1 VGGDAARD
9 RGALG
14 GGESRTGRAAMTIP
28 VIDIAAARRGDAR
41 AKRAAAA
48 AIDAAARGIGFFAV
62 AGHGVHD
69 ALYREARDAA
79 LEFFA
84 LPIDEKQRVSR
95 PSREESRGYAAL
107 GGEGL
112 GRGFG
117 GAAPHDLKES
127 FAIGPV
133 DRWPAAAM
141 GEHAYPHYTP
151 NVWPSRPAALRGA
164 WERYYREQRRLAD
177 DLLRLLAIGL
187 GVAEDT
193 LVAFTDRCYSNL
205 RAQHYPAVTA
215 PPVPGQLRSGAHT
228 DYGAITVLRGDAGVS
243 GLEVQPVEGGWL
255 PVRFDE
261 DTCVI
266 NLGDQL
272 AMWSNDVWR
281 STLHRVVVPDDE
293 AARGAGRLTLGFFH
307 MPNADATIACLP
319 GCCGA
324 ERPARYPPVSAG
336 WHKRLK
342 FALSNGLDDVVA
354 AAPESARR
362 AVVSR

>member
-1 VGGDAARD
+1 
-9 RGALG
+9 
-14 GGESRTGRAAMTIP
+14 MTIP
-28 VIDIAAARRGDAR
+28 VVDLAAARRGDAGAR
-41 AKRAAAA
+41 RAAAS

-62 AGHGVHD
+62 AGHGVPD

-79 LEFFA
+79 RAFFA
-84 LPIDEKQRVSR
+84 LPHDEKLRVSR
-95 PSREESRGYAAL
+95 PSREESRGYAAV

-133 DRWPAAAM
+133 DTGPAHAP

-151 NVWPSRPAALRGA
+151 NVWPERPSGLREA

-177 DLLRLLAIGL
+177 DLLRLLALGL
-187 GVAEDT
+187 GVPEDT

-205 RAQHYPAVTA
+205 RAQHYPPLEA

-243 GLEVQPVEGGWL
+243 GLEVQPAEGGWL
-255 PVRFDE
+255 PVSFVD
-261 DTCVI
+261 DTYVV

-272 AMWSNDVWR
+272 AMWSNDLWR
-281 STLHRVVVPDDE
+281 STLHRVVVPDGE

-319 GCCGA
+319 DCSGPD
-324 ERPARYPPVSAG
+324 RPARYPPVSAG

-362 AVVSR
+362 AVVAR

>member
-1 VGGDAARD
+1 
-9 RGALG
+9 
-14 GGESRTGRAAMTIP
+14 MTIP
-28 VIDIAAARRGDAR
+28 VVDLEAARRGDTRAR
-41 AKRAAAA
+41 RAAAA
-48 AIDAAARGIGFFAV
+48 AIDRAARGVGFFVV
-62 AGHGVHD
+62 AGHGVPA
-69 ALYREARDAA
+69 ALYDEARGAA

-84 LPIDEKQRVSR
+84 QPAADKLRVAR
-95 PSREESRGYAAL
+95 PSREESRGYAAV

-112 GRGFG
+112 ARGLG
-117 GAAPHDLKES
+117 GEASYDLRES

-133 DRWPAAAM
+133 DRWPASVL

-151 NVWPSRPAALRGA
+151 NVWPERPARLRPV
-164 WERYYREQRRLAD
+164 WERYYREQQRLAD
-177 DLLRLLAIGL
+177 EILRLLALGL
-187 GVAEDT
+187 GAPEDT

-205 RAQHYPAVTA
+205 RAQHYPALTA
-215 PPVPGQLRSGAHT
+215 PPAPGQLRAGAHT
-228 DYGAITVLRGDAGVS
+228 DYGAITLLRGDPGVS
-243 GLEVQPVEGGWL
+243 GLEVQSVGGDWL
-255 PVRFDE
+255 PVTFVE
-261 DTCVI
+261 DTCVV

-293 AARGAGRLTLGFFH
+293 GARAVGRLTLGFFH

-319 GCCGA
+319 HCSGPD
-324 ERPARYPPVSAG
+324 RPARYPPLSAG

-362 AVVSR
+362 AVTRR

>member
-1 VGGDAARD
+1 
-9 RGALG
+9 
-14 GGESRTGRAAMTIP
+14 MTIP
-28 VIDIAAARRGDAR
+28 VIDLAAARRGDAGAR
-41 AKRAAAA
+41 RAAAR
-48 AIDAAARGIGFFAV
+48 AIDDAARGIGFFAV
-62 AGHGVHD
+62 AGHGVPA
-69 ALYREARDAA
+69 ALYRDACGA
-79 LEFFA
+79 VLEFFA
-84 LPIDEKQRVSR
+84 LPPDEKLRVSR
-95 PSREESRGYAAL
+95 PTREESRGYSAM

-133 DRWPAAAM
+133 DTWPASVL

-151 NVWPSRPAALRGA
+151 NVWPARPARLRET

-177 DLLRLLAIGL
+177 EVLRLLALGL

-193 LVAFTDRCYSNL
+193 LVAFTGRCYSNL
-205 RAQHYPAVTA
+205 RAQHYPPLPA
-215 PPVPGQLRSGAHT
+215 PPVPGQLRAGEHT

-243 GLEVQPVEGGWL
+243 GLEVQTADGDWL
-255 PVRFDE
+255 PVTFVE

-272 AMWSNDVWR
+272 AMWSNDLWR
-281 STLHRVVVPDDE
+281 STLHRVVVPDGE
-293 AARGAGRLTLGFFH
+293 AARGTGRLTLGFFH
-307 MPNADATIACLP
+307 MPDADATIACLP
-319 GCCGA
+319 RCSGPD
-324 ERPARYPPVSAG
+324 RPPRYPPVSAG

-342 FALSNGLDDVVA
+342 FALSNGLADVVA

-362 AVVSR
+362 AVVPR